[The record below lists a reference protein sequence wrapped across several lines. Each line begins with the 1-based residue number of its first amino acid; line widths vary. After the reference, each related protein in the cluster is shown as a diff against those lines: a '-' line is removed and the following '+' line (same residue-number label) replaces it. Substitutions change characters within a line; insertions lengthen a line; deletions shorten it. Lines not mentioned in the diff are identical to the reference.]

1 MEDSIYLMI
10 LNQEGI
16 VAFNEYHVA
25 AAKLPN
31 LLCFSKLYSYKFIIS
46 VILNVLTNGYLCICN
61 YKCTLFSILTRN
73 FPINDLRQ

>member
-10 LNQEGI
+10 LNQESI

-31 LLCFSKLYSYKFIIS
+31 LLCFSKLYSYKCIIS
-46 VILNVLTNGYLCICN
+46 VILNY
-61 YKCTLFSILTRN
+61 
-73 FPINDLRQ
+73 